1 MEICSLKNHISN
13 PRKEFSLRQLL
24 EFGVQ
29 VAEGLRFLTDKDITH
44 RDLAARNCMVDA
56 TNTVKITDAVFSWD
70 FYGEEYMFDSSR
82 DRFLPIRWMA
92 PESLMD
98 GYYDRHSDVWSCGI
112 VLWELLTRGCLPY
125 HEASDSQVKEYVI
138 HGYFLGKPINCPDK
152 VYDLMRQCWNVE
164 SSERPSI
171 SKVIMVLS
179 EELTGEVHSE
189 DIYMNMVMV
198 EGMYENQQSLDKVK
212 RRAPLPP

>member
-1 MEICSLKNHISN
+1 
-13 PRKEFSLRQLL
+13 
-24 EFGVQ
+24 
-29 VAEGLRFLTDKDITH
+29 
-44 RDLAARNCMVDA
+44 
-56 TNTVKITDAVFSWD
+56 
-70 FYGEEYMFDSSR
+70 
-82 DRFLPIRWMA
+82 
-92 PESLMD
+92 
-98 GYYDRHSDVWSCGI
+98 
-112 VLWELLTRGCLPY
+112 
-125 HEASDSQVKEYVI
+125 
-138 HGYFLGKPINCPDK
+138 
-152 VYDLMRQCWNVE
+152 MRQCWNVE